1 METIYYTGIDQHKRN
16 SQLTTL
22 DADGGIVR
30 SSKVKNNPDAIRTYF
45 RTLPGTHMATTETTT
60 GWYWMNDLLRAEG
73 AQLSLAHA
81 KFVKAIS
88 GPTIGP
94 CESQN

>member
-45 RTLPGTHMATTETTT
+45 RTLPGTHMATTE
-60 GWYWMNDLLRAEG
+60 
-73 AQLSLAHA
+73 
-81 KFVKAIS
+81 
-88 GPTIGP
+88 
-94 CESQN
+94 